1 MMFAL
6 PVKRHAALV
15 LLSAAGILSAPAL
28 ANAQA
33 DAPPANT
40 SGQFVDGIAAIVN
53 SHVITMQELNSELR
67 IVQGQLKEQNIPAP
81 DQETLQKQVLQ
92 RIIMQEL
99 ERQEA
104 DRLRVRV
111 SDGDLQR
118 AIGTIA
124 ERNKVSVEQLR
135 ADIEASG
142 VAWDDYRNNL
152 KDEIRIDQLRRDA
165 VEHAILISEAD
176 VDAFLRTQGYR
187 GENTG
192 QQPAEQAPQATE
204 LGLAHIL
211 VAVPEG
217 APSSRV
223 AELQAKAQAILER
236 ARSGADFAG
245 LAAASSDAPEALSGG
260 DLGVR
265 PIDGWPDLFLQ
276 ATRELNPGQV
286 SDIFRSG
293 NGFHIL
299 MVTRRQAAAAPEQ
312 LAASASAPSQEQGSM
327 MVTQTRARHI
337 LIKTNQ
343 VVTDEQAEARL
354 RQIQERL
361 EHGNE
366 SFEVLARRYSQDA
379 SGPQGG
385 DLGWLSPGMTVPPF
399 EQAMDALE
407 PGQVSG
413 LVKSPFGWHLIQVVE
428 RRTRNMENEYRRMQ
442 ARQAL
447 FQRRADPAYEDW
459 LNQLRTQAYI
469 DNRLDPQSNRS
480 RR

>member
-6 PVKRHAALV
+6 PVKRRMAWVLVSAVGALSV
-15 LLSAAGILSAPAL
+15 PGL
-28 ANAQA
+28 AHAQA
-33 DAPPANT
+33 QEPAT
-40 SGQFVDGIAAIVN
+40 RASGQFVDGIAAIVN
-53 SHVITMQELNSELR
+53 KHVITMQELNAQLH
-67 IVQGQLKEQNIPAP
+67 IVQGQLQQQNIPAP

-92 RIIMQEL
+92 RMIMEEL
-99 ERQEA
+99 EKQEA
-104 DRLRVRV
+104 DRLGVRV
-111 SDGDLQR
+111 SEADVERALAEIAQR
-118 AIGTIA
+118 NQI
-124 ERNKVSVEQLR
+124 SVDQLR
-135 ADIEASG
+135 ENVEKGG
-142 VAWDDYRNNL
+142 VSWNAYRQNL
-152 KDEIRIDQLRRDA
+152 RDEVRIDMLRRDA
-165 VEHAILISEAD
+165 VEHTIQISEAD
-176 VDAFLRTQGYR
+176 VDAFLRSQGYR
-187 GENTG
+187 PGAAN
-192 QQPAEQAPQATE
+192 QQTAPAQQSAA

-217 APSSRV
+217 SSSSRV
-223 AELQAKAQAILER
+223 AELRAKAQAILER
-236 ARSGADFAG
+236 ARGGADFAG

-265 PIDGWPDLFLQ
+265 PVDGWPELFVQ
-276 ATRELNPGQV
+276 ATRNLQPGQV
-286 SDIFRSG
+286 SDIIQSG

-299 MVTRRQAAAAPEQ
+299 KVTTRGSSAAPAQAQAQEQ
-312 LAASASAPSQEQGSM
+312 PSQEQGPM
-327 MVTQTRARHI
+327 MVTQTHARHI

-343 VVTDEQAEARL
+343 VVTDDQAQARL

-361 EHGNE
+361 ELGNE
-366 SFEVLARRYSQDA
+366 SFEDLARRYSQDA

-385 DLGWLSPGMTVPPF
+385 DLGWLSPGTTVPPF
-399 EQAMDALE
+399 EQAMNALE

-413 LVKSPFGWHLIQVVE
+413 LVKSPFGWHLIKVIE